1 MVAKLRL
8 QITVAT
14 VGLAALVSMV
24 VPAELAGSSE
34 VAAQD
39 LTELVVLVARTA
51 AQVRTVIQQAK
62 VATTAHQVEKV
73 ENHHMTRMIEVAI
86 MEAEGQVTRQTGE
99 TPII

>member
-1 MVAKLRL
+1 M
-8 QITVAT
+8 
-14 VGLAALVSMV
+14 GLAALVVMV
-24 VPAELAGSSE
+24 LPAELAGSSE

-39 LTELVVLVARTA
+39 LTELVVLVARTV

-73 ENHHMTRMIEVAI
+73 ENHHMATAVVAI

>member
-1 MVAKLRL
+1 M
-8 QITVAT
+8 
-14 VGLAALVSMV
+14 GLVELVVMI
-24 VPAELAGSSE
+24 VPAELAVSSE

-73 ENHHMTRMIEVAI
+73 ENHHITAMVVAI

>member
-1 MVAKLRL
+1 M
-8 QITVAT
+8 
-14 VGLAALVSMV
+14 VGLVELVVMI
-24 VPAELAGSSE
+24 VPAELAVSSE

-73 ENHHMTRMIEVAI
+73 ENHHITAMVVAI

>member
-14 VGLAALVSMV
+14 VGLAALVVMV
-24 VPAELAGSSE
+24 LPAELAGSSE

-51 AQVRTVIQQAK
+51 AQVRTAIQQAK
-62 VATTAHQVEKV
+62 VATTAHQVERA
-73 ENHHMTRMIEVAI
+73 ENHHITAMVMAI
-86 MEAEGQVTRQTGE
+86 MEAEEQVTRQTGAP
-99 TPII
+99 PII

>member
-14 VGLAALVSMV
+14 VGLAALVVMV
-24 VPAELAGSSE
+24 LPAELAGNSE

-39 LTELVVLVARTA
+39 LTELVVLVARTV

-73 ENHHMTRMIEVAI
+73 ENHHITAMVVAI
-86 MEAEGQVTRQTGE
+86 MEAEGQVTRQTGAP
-99 TPII
+99 PII

>member
-8 QITVAT
+8 QITVAM
-14 VGLAALVSMV
+14 VGLVELVVMV
-24 VPAELAGSSE
+24 VPAELAVSSE

-39 LTELVVLVARTA
+39 LTELVVLVARTV

-73 ENHHMTRMIEVAI
+73 ENHHMATAVVAI

>member
-14 VGLAALVSMV
+14 VGLAALVIMV

-62 VATTAHQVEKV
+62 VATTAHQVEMV
-73 ENHHMTRMIEVAI
+73 ENHHMTRMVEVAI

>member
-14 VGLAALVSMV
+14 VGLAALVNMV

-51 AQVRTVIQQAK
+51 AQVRTAIQQAK
-62 VATTAHQVEKV
+62 VAATAHRVGMV
-73 ENHHMTRMIEVAI
+73 ENHHMTTVMEVAI

>member
-1 MVAKLRL
+1 M
-8 QITVAT
+8 
-14 VGLAALVSMV
+14 GLVELVVMV
-24 VPAELAGSSE
+24 VPAELAVSSE

-39 LTELVVLVARTA
+39 LTELVVLVARTV

-73 ENHHMTRMIEVAI
+73 ENHHMATAVVAI

>member
-14 VGLAALVSMV
+14 VGLVELVVMV
-24 VPAELAGSSE
+24 VPAELAVSSE

-51 AQVRTVIQQAK
+51 AQVRTAIQQAK
-62 VATTAHQVEKV
+62 VATTAHQVERV
-73 ENHHMTRMIEVAI
+73 ENHHITAMVVAI
-86 MEAEGQVTRQTGE
+86 MEAEGQVTKQTGAP
-99 TPII
+99 PII

>member
-1 MVAKLRL
+1 M
-8 QITVAT
+8 I
-14 VGLAALVSMV
+14 
-24 VPAELAGSSE
+24 VPAELAVSSE

-73 ENHHMTRMIEVAI
+73 ENHHITAMVVAI

>member
-1 MVAKLRL
+1 M
-8 QITVAT
+8 I
-14 VGLAALVSMV
+14 
-24 VPAELAGSSE
+24 VPAELVVSSE

-73 ENHHMTRMIEVAI
+73 ENHHITAMVVAI

>member
-14 VGLAALVSMV
+14 VGLAALVIMV

-51 AQVRTVIQQAK
+51 AQVRTAIQQAK
-62 VATTAHQVEKV
+62 VATTAHQVERV
-73 ENHHMTRMIEVAI
+73 ENHHITAMVVAI
-86 MEAEGQVTRQTGE
+86 MEAEGQVTKQTGAP
-99 TPII
+99 PII

>member
-14 VGLAALVSMV
+14 VGLAALVIMV

-51 AQVRTVIQQAK
+51 AQVRTAIQQAK
-62 VATTAHQVEKV
+62 VATTAHQVERV
-73 ENHHMTRMIEVAI
+73 ENHHITAMVVAI

>member
-1 MVAKLRL
+1 M
-8 QITVAT
+8 
-14 VGLAALVSMV
+14 VGLVELVV
-24 VPAELAGSSE
+24 IGVPAELAGSSE

-73 ENHHMTRMIEVAI
+73 ENHHITAMVVAI

>member
-1 MVAKLRL
+1 M
-8 QITVAT
+8 
-14 VGLAALVSMV
+14 VGLVELVVMI
-24 VPAELAGSSE
+24 VPAELAVSSE

-73 ENHHMTRMIEVAI
+73 ENHHITAIVVAI